1 MISWRI
7 LILPQ
12 NRRKLEKPI
21 AIAAAPRD
29 NCGAGGTVV
38 ETSTLSKR
46 DEGERDTEQAEYQP
60 TERERVVLRKQ
71 AERRDTE
78 TPALQAEVLTKE
90 ALGTAN
96 PHFSGGLLRLLTT
109 AARFGDRLDKD
120 IFNFMLSVITGIKPR
135 DQIEAMLAAQ
145 MAAVHVAMMKLT
157 PRFSDVSTLQEQDS
171 AGRALNKLAGTFTTQ
186 METLRRYRSG
196 GEQKATVQHV
206 SVNEGGQAAI
216 VGNLTQAAPP
226 IAPEEPA
233 NTTPAL
239 TDARQPAMQ
248 IIEEP
253 KHVRVPLRRRR
264 DDDGQSSA

>member
-1 MISWRI
+1 M
-7 LILPQ
+7 
-12 NRRKLEKPI
+12 
-21 AIAAAPRD
+21 
-29 NCGAGGTVV
+29 
-38 ETSTLSKR
+38 ETSTLDKR

-71 AERRDTE
+71 AERRETD
-78 TPALQAEVLTKE
+78 TPALRVEVLSKGADLVVDHPDKTIGREVLME

-109 AARFGDRLDKD
+109 AARLGDRLDKD
-120 IFNFMLSVITGIKPR
+120 IFNFMLSVIAGIKPK
-135 DQIEAMLAAQ
+135 DQLEAMLAAQ
-145 MAAVHVAMMKLT
+145 MAAIHVAMMRLT
-157 PRFSDVSTLQEQDS
+157 QQFTDVETVPHQDS
-171 AGRALNKLAGTFTTQ
+171 AGRALNKLAGTFATQ

-196 GEQKATVQHV
+196 GDQKATVQHV
-206 SVNEGGQAAI
+206 SVGEGGQAAI

-226 IAPEEPA
+226 IAPEESA

-253 KHVRVPLRRRR
+253 EHVRVPLRRRR
-264 DDDGQSSA
+264 NNDGQSPA